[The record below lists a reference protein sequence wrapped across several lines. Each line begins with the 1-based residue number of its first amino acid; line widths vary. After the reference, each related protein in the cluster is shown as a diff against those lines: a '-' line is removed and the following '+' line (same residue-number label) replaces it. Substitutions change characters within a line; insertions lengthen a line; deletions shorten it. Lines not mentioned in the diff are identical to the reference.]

1 MGAVVTD
8 GVKLFLQVAGTFYP
22 ATFWQVKPSPVSDKV
37 PAMAPKTSVD
47 GNRVMIDGL
56 TYITSQA
63 GANRYAV
70 NDEFGTRLGYFMVNG
85 RAVKDDDYGV
95 EGAHP
100 VLQIGRLW
108 VAAQVAKAAPKAA
121 APTTKGFCRIITHE
135 KPTEADLDKARPYR
149 AWLKKQPG
157 CRVCYFVMD
166 PASGKAQ
173 TITVWETREHLAAV
187 NDSGAP
193 DGSAP
198 LAGTSIDTYPM
209 VEEP

>member
-1 MGAVVTD
+1 
-8 GVKLFLQVAGTFYP
+8 
-22 ATFWQVKPSPVSDKV
+22 
-37 PAMAPKTSVD
+37 MAPKTSVE
-47 GNRVMIDGL
+47 GNKVTIDGMH
-56 TYITSQA
+56 YVTSPA

-100 VLQIGRLW
+100 VLMIGKLW

-121 APTTKGFCRIITHE
+121 APATKGVCRITTHE
-135 KPTEADLDKARPYR
+135 RPSEADLEKARAYR

-157 CRVCYFVMD
+157 CKASYFVLD

-173 TITVWETREHLAAV
+173 TITIWETREHLTAV
-187 NDSGAP
+187 KDA
-193 DGSAP
+193 SAP
-198 LAGTSIDTYPM
+198 EGAAPLPGTSVDTYPM